1 MHAGADRSPPAPG
14 FIRGPQSFVSGLVL
28 VALALFAI
36 WLTSDLPQGT
46 LRAMGPAML
55 PRWLAI
61 GVGLCGA
68 ALVVIALLRR
78 GERLESFTLRG
89 PVVVGIA
96 ILCFG
101 LTIRGFNLGVFQV
114 PQLGLLGAGP
124 LAIFISGFATPEARL
139 RELLILALAL
149 TAFCMMLF
157 GDLLNL
163 PIPMYPQWFADLY
176 PAGWS
181 SDSRLRATAGILVLL
196 AIAIFLAT
204 HRRRTG
210 REPIDVVPDE
220 HAGTI

>member
-1 MHAGADRSPPAPG
+1 MHAGADRSPPARG

-68 ALVVIALLRR
+68 ALVAIAFVRP
-78 GERLESFTLRG
+78 GEALAGFGFRG

-96 ILCFG
+96 IVCFG
-101 LTIRGFNLGVFQV
+101 MTIRGFNLGPVQV

-124 LAIFISGFATPEARL
+124 LAIFISGFASSEARL
-139 RELLILALAL
+139 RELLILALGL
-149 TAFCMMLF
+149 TAFCMVLF

-181 SDSRLRATAGILVLL
+181 SDARLRATAGILVLL
-196 AIAIFLAT
+196 AIGIFVAT
-204 HRRRTG
+204 HRRGAG

>member
-1 MHAGADRSPPAPG
+1 MHAGADRSPPASG

-28 VALALFAI
+28 VALAAFAL

-61 GVGLCGA
+61 GVGLCGL
-68 ALVVIALLRR
+68 ALVVIGIIRD
-78 GERLESFTLRG
+78 GHPLESFTLRG
-89 PVVVGIA
+89 PVVVAVA

-101 LTIRGFNLGVFQV
+101 VTIRGFGLGAAQL
-114 PQLGLLGAGP
+114 PQLGLLVAGP
-124 LAIFISGFATPEARL
+124 LAIFVSGFATPEARF
-139 RELLILALAL
+139 RELAILALAL
-149 TAFCMMLF
+149 TAFCMILF

-163 PIPMYPQWFADLY
+163 PIPMYPQAFADLY

-181 SDSRLRATAGILVLL
+181 SDARLRTTAAILILL
-196 AIAIFLAT
+196 ALAIYFAT
-204 HRRRTG
+204 HRRHSG

-220 HAGTI
+220 HAGQI